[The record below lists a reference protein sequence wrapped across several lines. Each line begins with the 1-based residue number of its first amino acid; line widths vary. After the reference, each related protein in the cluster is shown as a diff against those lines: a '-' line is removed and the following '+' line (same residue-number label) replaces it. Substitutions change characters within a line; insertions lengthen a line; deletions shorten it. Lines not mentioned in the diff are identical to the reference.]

1 MKRRMFFTTAAAAT
15 AGLVAWRPSWAEKAA
30 PAPAPT
36 SDDVDPYFLDPGVP
50 TAEESSAM
58 VAFAEYEE
66 KKSQGQPA
74 LMPRGG
80 KPKRAPNFRFLHW
93 NGELGSPEGRLVGPL
108 TLSPT
113 VQAPPPYQVNAQ
125 IMGFNA
131 STSDW
136 SGSSGKGTLT
146 IEFRARSMG
155 EPLTWL
161 FAQQF
166 EVMKNAGT
174 TVGMEYVAQRKGKPD
189 PVVCDDP
196 NVDMRIQL
204 MRYKSSPQ
212 LFRKIL
218 KIGATLLKLPFGGN
232 PLNSMGSPSGMSSM
246 GGMNSMY
253 GMNQAPAVMRVPRLA
268 EEGVAFAQATVGGTA
283 DDTPIWRGG
292 FTSFG
297 VAVGGS
303 RIALRPG
310 YWVAIDDVEG
320 VDYNKLRLDDLG
332 GRVGIVG
339 PDGAVTLNYLVLAVE
354 VTSKSAMGGMNMMRG
369 EIKPKGN

>member
-15 AGLVAWRPSWAEKAA
+15 AGLVAWRPGWAEKATPATA
-30 PAPAPT
+30 PAT
-36 SDDVDPYFLDPGVP
+36 DDVDPYFLDPGIP
-50 TAEESSAM
+50 TEEEAAAM
-58 VAFAEYEE
+58 VAFADYEE
-66 KKSQGQPA
+66 KKMQGQPA
-74 LMPRGG
+74 LLPRGG
-80 KPKRAPNFRFLHW
+80 KPKRAPNFRFLYW
-93 NGELGSPEGRLVGPL
+93 NGALGSPEGRLTGPL
-108 TLSPT
+108 TLQPGIDT
-113 VQAPPPYQVNAQ
+113 PPPYQVNAQ

-131 STSDW
+131 SKSDW

-166 EVMKNAGT
+166 EVMRGAGT
-174 TVGMEYVAQRKGKPD
+174 TIGMEYVAQRKGKPD
-189 PVVCDDP
+189 PVVSDDP

-218 KIGATLLKLPFGGN
+218 KIGASLLKLPFGGN
-232 PLNSMGSPSGMSSM
+232 PLGSMGSTGSMSSM

-253 GMNQAPAVMRVPRLA
+253 AMNQAPAVMRVPRLA

-297 VAVGGS
+297 IASGGS
-303 RIALRPG
+303 RIAMRPG
-310 YWVAIDDVEG
+310 YWVAIDDVDG
-320 VDYNKLRLDDLG
+320 VDYTKLRLDDLG

-339 PDGAVTLNYLVLAVE
+339 PSGAIDLNYLVLAVE
-354 VTSKSAMGGMNMMRG
+354 VSSRGGMNMMRG
-369 EIKPKGN
+369 EIKQKG